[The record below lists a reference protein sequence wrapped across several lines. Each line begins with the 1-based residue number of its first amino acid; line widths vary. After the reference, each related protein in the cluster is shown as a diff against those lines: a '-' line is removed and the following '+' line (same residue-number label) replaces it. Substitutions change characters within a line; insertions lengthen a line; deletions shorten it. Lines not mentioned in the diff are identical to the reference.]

1 MLAAVLAA
9 VAVSVGPELSGN
21 LSRLSSVR
29 SSFGGVMLA
38 ACSDP
43 ARSEVGGVLG
53 VSDISFEVTMGGSA
67 SNAV

>member
-1 MLAAVLAA
+1 M
-9 VAVSVGPELSGN
+9 
-21 LSRLSSVR
+21 
-29 SSFGGVMLA
+29 A